1 MEDKPKEVNGVTLDQ
16 ALEADRY
23 VDSYIEFMGGD
34 PNVVR
39 MKPGYEKT
47 LSPDALRALETS
59 RKYWDGLR
67 DMGVLA

>member
-1 MEDKPKEVNGVTLDQ
+1 MEDKPKELNGVTLQQ

-23 VDSYIEFMGGD
+23 VDSYIRFMGGD
-34 PNVVR
+34 PCEVR

-47 LSPDALRALETS
+47 LSPDALKALETS

-67 DMGVLA
+67 SEGVIE